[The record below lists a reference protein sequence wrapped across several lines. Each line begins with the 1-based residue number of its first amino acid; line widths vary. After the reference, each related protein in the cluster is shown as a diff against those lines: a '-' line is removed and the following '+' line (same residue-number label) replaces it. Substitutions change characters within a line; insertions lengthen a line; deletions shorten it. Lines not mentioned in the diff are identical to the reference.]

1 MKDYF
6 KKLNSLITI
15 ILIALSLTFVSCSD
29 DDDDSGPKKTEAE
42 LLLEYL
48 ETTGGDFINTQAPTI
63 INAIDVYN
71 KNTATPEKIKIIDV
85 RAKADY
91 DKGHIKNA
99 VNVLIPELYN
109 YFKTNATDLATYE
122 DVVLVCYSGQSAGYA
137 TSLLRLLG
145 YNNVKSMKFGM
156 SSWHDDFATNYKNV
170 VANGNSRVA
179 QFTSTET
186 PKPTTK
192 NPLPTLNT
200 GKKTGKEILEERVK
214 FLFEKGF
221 TSGTGSDAVGITNGD
236 VFNNL
241 TNFFIVNYWPAAH
254 YADPGHIPGA
264 MQYTPKESL
273 KSTKDLLTLPTNK
286 TIVVYCY
293 TGQTSAYVS
302 AFLRVL
308 GYDAKSLL
316 YGCTGMIYDKLVEK
330 NLSTFVPERDII
342 NKDYEKPE

>member
-1 MKDYF
+1 MKDYL
-6 KKLNSLITI
+6 KKINSLIAV
-15 ILIALSLTFVSCSD
+15 LLLGLSLTFVGCSD
-29 DDDDSGPKKTEAE
+29 DDDDPKTPSKTEAE

-71 KNTATPEKIKIIDV
+71 KNTATPDKIKIIDV

-91 DKGHIKNA
+91 DKGHVKNA
-99 VNVLIPELYN
+99 INLQIPELYN
-109 YFKTNATDLATYE
+109 YFKTNSADLAKYE
-122 DVVLVCYSGQSAGYA
+122 DVVIICYTGQSAAYA

-156 SSWHDDFATNYKNV
+156 SSWHDDFATGYKNAI
-170 VANGNSRVA
+170 ANGNARAS
-179 QFTSTET
+179 QFVQTET

-192 NPLPTLNT
+192 NPLPNITT

-214 FLFEKGF
+214 LLFEKGW
-221 TSGTGSDAVGITNGD
+221 SAGIGDDQPNILNSD

-241 TNFFIVNYWPAAH
+241 NNFFIINYWPLAH
-254 YADPGHIPGA
+254 YLDPGHIPGA

-273 KSTKDLLTLPTNK
+273 KSTKDLFTLPTDK

-293 TGQTSAYVS
+293 TGQTSAYVT

-308 GYDAKSLL
+308 GYKAKSLQ
-316 YGCTGMIYDKLVEK
+316 YGCTAMIYDKLIEK
-330 NLSTFVPERDII
+330 NLSTFIPERDII
-342 NKDYEKPE
+342 NKEYEK

>member
-1 MKDYF
+1 MKDYL
-6 KKLNSLITI
+6 KKLNSLIAV
-15 ILIALSLTFVSCSD
+15 LLLALSLTFVGCSD
-29 DDDDSGPKKTEAE
+29 DDDDTNEPKKTEAQ

-71 KNTATPEKIKIIDV
+71 KNTATPDKIKIIDV

-99 VNVLIPELYN
+99 VNVLIPDLYN
-109 YFKTNATDLATYE
+109 YFKNNATDLAKYE
-122 DVVLVCYSGQSAGYA
+122 DVVLVCYTGQSAGYA

-156 SSWHDDFATNYKNV
+156 SSWHEDFAATYKNII
-170 VANGNSRVA
+170 ANGNSRIA
-179 QFTSTET
+179 QFVQTET

-221 TSGTGSDAVGITNGD
+221 SAGLGEDQPAITHTD

-241 TNFFIVNYWPAAH
+241 NNFFIVNYWPLAH
-254 YADPGHIPGA
+254 YLDPGHIPGA

-273 KSTKDLLTLPTNK
+273 KSTKDLFTLPTDK

-293 TGQTSAYVS
+293 TGQTSAYVT
-302 AFLRVL
+302 AFLRTL
-308 GYDAKSLL
+308 GYKAKSLQF
-316 YGCTGMIYDKLVEK
+316 GTTGMIYDKMKEK
-330 NLSTFVPERDII
+330 NLTTFIPERDII
-342 NKDYEKPE
+342 NKEYVK

>member
-15 ILIALSLTFVSCSD
+15 ILIALSLTFVGCSD

-241 TNFFIVNYWPAAH
+241 TNFFIVNY
-254 YADPGHIPGA
+254 
-264 MQYTPKESL
+264 
-273 KSTKDLLTLPTNK
+273 
-286 TIVVYCY
+286 
-293 TGQTSAYVS
+293 
-302 AFLRVL
+302 
-308 GYDAKSLL
+308 
-316 YGCTGMIYDKLVEK
+316 
-330 NLSTFVPERDII
+330 
-342 NKDYEKPE
+342 

>member
-6 KKLNSLITI
+6 KKLNSLIAI
-15 ILIALSLTFVSCSD
+15 LLIALSLTFVGCSD
-29 DDDDSGPKKTEAE
+29 DDDDNGPTKTEAE

-71 KNTATPEKIKIIDV
+71 KNLATPDKIKIIDV
-85 RAKADY
+85 RSKADY
-91 DKGHIKNA
+91 DNGHIKNA
-99 VNVLIPELYN
+99 VNVLIPNLYD
-109 YFKTNATDLATYE
+109 YFKTNATNLATYE
-122 DVVLVCYSGQSAGYA
+122 DVVLVCYTGQSAAYSA
-137 TSLLRLLG
+137 SLLRLLG
-145 YNNVKSMKFGM
+145 YSNVKSMKFGM
-156 SSWHDDFATNYKNV
+156 SAWHDDFATTYKNTI
-170 VANGNSRVA
+170 ANGNSRA
-179 QFTSTET
+179 TQFVQTET

-214 FLFEKGF
+214 YLFGKGWA
-221 TSGTGSDAVGITNGD
+221 SGLGVDATGISHTD

-241 TNFFIVNYWPAAH
+241 NNLFIINYWPAAH
-254 YADPGHIPGA
+254 YLDPGHIPGA

-286 TIVVYCY
+286 QIVVYCY
-293 TGQTSAYVS
+293 TGQTSAYVI

-316 YGCTGMIYDKLVEK
+316 FGTSGMIYDKVKEK
-330 NLSTFVPERDII
+330 GLTAFDPTRDII
-342 NKDYEKPE
+342 NKDYEKP

>member
-1 MKDYF
+1 
-6 KKLNSLITI
+6 
-15 ILIALSLTFVSCSD
+15 
-29 DDDDSGPKKTEAE
+29 
-42 LLLEYL
+42 
-48 ETTGGDFINTQAPTI
+48 
-63 INAIDVYN
+63 
-71 KNTATPEKIKIIDV
+71 
-85 RAKADY
+85 
-91 DKGHIKNA
+91 
-99 VNVLIPELYN
+99 
-109 YFKTNATDLATYE
+109 ATYE